1 MIFMK
6 QLFLPAFVS
15 LLGLV
20 AFGSVAFASEASA
33 KESTALS
40 TEMPAPKSV
49 PQKAAKK
56 ELVDISAGQP
66 VIRLW
71 PIEQVGGEGNR
82 LKHDTSKDGKVRY
95 KNVED
100 PHLVV
105 FPVQSSKPAPVVVY
119 CPGGGYKWLTLKPEI
134 IKWLND
140 CGFTVFM
147 LKYTVPDDREAAL
160 RDVQRAMR
168 LVRQDAVKWN
178 IDPDQLG
185 VLGTSAGGHLV
196 LRLSQHYN
204 TPAYPALDAADKLSC
219 EPAFVI
225 TGSAA
230 YLWDKKT
237 QKIADEFPMTGKIA
251 PTFMVCAL
259 DDKQFGEGSVV
270 YEKALKAAGGTTEIM
285 ISETGRH
292 GLRNVNWFPVCEQW
306 LQAQGIE
313 INSVK

>member
-147 LKYTVPDDREAAL
+147 LKYTVPDDREATL